1 MTEKDKVIQ
10 VYLTSQDVSDKTGP
24 NRYVINNGIDH
35 LVDVVQKLLLNNK
48 DVVYLHLTNP
58 TQRSE
63 ANSHLARACRSLV
76 DSGRVHYAVFG
87 HLCVPISDTAI
98 HTVFDTND
106 NLIEDRYM
114 IVYRK

>member
-10 VYLTSQDVSDKTGP
+10 VYLTSRNVSDKTGP

-35 LVDVVQKLLLNNK
+35 LADIVQELLLNNK
-48 DVVYLHLTNP
+48 DVVYVHLTNP
-58 TQRSE
+58 IQRSE
-63 ANSHLARACRSLV
+63 ANSHLARTCRSLV
-76 DSGRVHYAVFG
+76 DSGRVHYAVFS
-87 HLCVPISDTAI
+87 HLCEPVSGAAI
-98 HTVFDTND
+98 YTVFDTDD

>member
-1 MTEKDKVIQ
+1 MTGKDKVIQ
-10 VYLTSQDVSDKTGP
+10 VYLTSRDVSGKTGP

-35 LVDVVQKLLLNNK
+35 LADVVQNLLLNNK
-48 DVVYLHLTNP
+48 DVVYVHLTNP
-58 TQRSE
+58 LQRSE
-63 ANSHLARACRSLV
+63 AKSHLVRACRSLV

-87 HLCVPISDTAI
+87 HLCVPVSDAVI
-98 HTVFDTND
+98 HTIFDSED